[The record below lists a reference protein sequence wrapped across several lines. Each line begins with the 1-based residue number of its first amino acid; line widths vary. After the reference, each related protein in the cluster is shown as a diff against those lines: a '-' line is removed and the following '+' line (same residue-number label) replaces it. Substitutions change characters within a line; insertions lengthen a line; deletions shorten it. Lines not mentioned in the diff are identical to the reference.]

1 MYTHAFKALFLFVIS
16 LFIVACGSTISVE
29 DEKKLN
35 NNYRAGNY
43 LVSANIAEKNLGL
56 YDDKK
61 DKFKPVIPT
70 NVDNALLH
78 MNAAESLRLSGND
91 ERAIQHFNVV
101 DEVLFSEQ
109 NRETISTSYEPTPG
123 EKILTN
129 FYKAISYWSM
139 NDDDNTRIEFNRA
152 NERTRLAVNRYEKEI
167 KEAQEESKEKLDAS
181 NALLKDQRISGE
193 INQWDVY
200 DNFTN
205 PAVAF
210 LNSLFIASK
219 DGSETEQARV
229 LMERVK
235 EMSPAN
241 TPTELYELPSKSQ
254 NVVWVLAE
262 TGYGPKLV
270 EKRVDIPFRWKG
282 TNLLL
287 QMAFPE
293 MEYMDNAVSL
303 NNYFIG
309 DTSPKFYEI
318 SNMDKIA
325 QTELKKRWPGIVASQ
340 VAMAIAKAYIQYEA
354 DKKGEG
360 ASLVALLLTSA
371 ATSAETTSWGMTPK
385 SWQVTKLNNM
395 HGKNFTI
402 RYGNNEKTLTI
413 PTGASII
420 YVKQHSPQ
428 TEPLV
433 KLLYL

>member
-1 MYTHAFKALFLFVIS
+1 MYTYAFKALFLFVIS
-16 LFIVACGSTISVE
+16 LFIVSCGSTISVE

-43 LVSANIAEKNLGL
+43 LVSAHIAEKNLGL

-210 LNSLFIASK
+210 LNSLLLRPDFFSTLSRSCFSFATLAIYPLK
-219 DGSETEQARV
+219 E
-229 LMERVK
+229 LM
-235 EMSPAN
+235 
-241 TPTELYELPSKSQ
+241 
-254 NVVWVLAE
+254 
-262 TGYGPKLV
+262 
-270 EKRVDIPFRWKG
+270 
-282 TNLLL
+282 
-287 QMAFPE
+287 
-293 MEYMDNAVSL
+293 
-303 NNYFIG
+303 
-309 DTSPKFYEI
+309 
-318 SNMDKIA
+318 
-325 QTELKKRWPGIVASQ
+325 
-340 VAMAIAKAYIQYEA
+340 
-354 DKKGEG
+354 
-360 ASLVALLLTSA
+360 AL
-371 ATSAETTSWGMTPK
+371 
-385 SWQVTKLNNM
+385 
-395 HGKNFTI
+395 
-402 RYGNNEKTLTI
+402 
-413 PTGASII
+413 
-420 YVKQHSPQ
+420 
-428 TEPLV
+428 
-433 KLLYL
+433 